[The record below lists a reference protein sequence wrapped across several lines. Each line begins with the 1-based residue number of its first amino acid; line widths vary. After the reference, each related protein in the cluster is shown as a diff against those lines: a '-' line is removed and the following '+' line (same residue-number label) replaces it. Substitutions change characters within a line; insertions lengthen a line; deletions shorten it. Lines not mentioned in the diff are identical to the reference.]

1 MREQKAEGRRRTAL
15 VGVALLCFCIV
26 SGVSTGRGQQETPM
40 PGHPSQ
46 PATPLR
52 ALIDEVEQKN
62 PQILAARHGWKA
74 ATQVPSQVSTLPD
87 PQFMVQQLSVGSP
100 RPFAGY
106 SNSDFAY
113 LGLGVNQDL
122 PYPGKLRLK
131 GEAAARDA
139 DAAQKRFD
147 ATRRS
152 VIEQMTAAYFSLAYV
167 QKTLAILERNGKL
180 VDQIE
185 KIAEAHYRVGQGNQ
199 VEVLKAQLQRT
210 QLLRETAM
218 HNQHMETLEAQL
230 KQLLNRPPDSADLTA
245 EELTE
250 TLLPYTSDELLARV
264 RTENPDVGGEQDMV
278 RRQSVQLEAARKDA
292 YPDFNLQYMWQHT
305 GSNFRDYYMLTFGV
319 KVPIYRSRKQLP
331 EVAQAVEELN
341 RSRQEY
347 EASVQQAYFDVRD
360 QYLAAQTS
368 AQLLKIYREGLI
380 PQSTATFQ
388 AGLAAYQSNRLDLA
402 AVFSSFIDELNLDEE
417 YWRTLSEH
425 EIALARLEQL
435 TGITLH

>member
-1 MREQKAEGRRRTAL
+1 MREQKVEGIRRIAL
-15 VGVALLCFCIV
+15 SGLALLCFCFV
-26 SGVSTGRGQQETPM
+26 SAVSAGRGQDETPM
-40 PGHPSQ
+40 PSHPSQ

-52 ALIDEVEQKN
+52 DLVEEVEQKN

-87 PQFMVQQLSVGSP
+87 PQFMVQQLNVGSP

-131 GEAAARDA
+131 GEVAARDA
-139 DAAQKRFD
+139 DAAQKHYD
-147 ATRRS
+147 SMRRAA
-152 VIEQMTAAYFSLAYV
+152 IEQLKAAYFSLAYV

-180 VDQIE
+180 LDEIE

-218 HNQHMETLEAQL
+218 HHQHMESLEAQL
-230 KQLLNRPPDSADLTA
+230 KQILSRPPDSADLTA
-245 EELTE
+245 EDLTE

-264 RTENPDVGGEQDMV
+264 RTENPEVGGEQDMV

-319 KVPIYRSRKQLP
+319 KVPIYRSRKQRP

-347 EASVQQAYFDVRD
+347 EASVQQVFFDVRD

-388 AGLAAYQSNRLDLA
+388 AGLAAYQSNRLDLG
-402 AVFSSFIDELNLDEE
+402 AVFSSFIDGLNFDEE

-435 TGITLH
+435 TGIELH